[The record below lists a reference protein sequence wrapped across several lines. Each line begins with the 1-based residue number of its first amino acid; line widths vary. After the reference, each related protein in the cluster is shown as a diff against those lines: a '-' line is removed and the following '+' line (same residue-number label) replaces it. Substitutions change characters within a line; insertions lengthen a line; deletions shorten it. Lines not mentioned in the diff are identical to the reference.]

1 MGGVRQARKQSCL
14 LLLLLL
20 LLLLRLRSSGVAVA
34 RGLHS
39 LLAQG
44 EDCPRWK
51 GGEEG

>member
-1 MGGVRQARKQSCL
+1 MGGVRQARKQSC
-14 LLLLLL
+14 LLLLL